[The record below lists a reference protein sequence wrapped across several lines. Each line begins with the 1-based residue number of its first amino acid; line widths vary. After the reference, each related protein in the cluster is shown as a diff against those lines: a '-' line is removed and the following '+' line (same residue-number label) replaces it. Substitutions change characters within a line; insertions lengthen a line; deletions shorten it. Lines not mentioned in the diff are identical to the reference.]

1 MSMSV
6 LMVGYS
12 LSLLAAIVGCAAIA
26 RSRHA
31 GRSLWWLIA
40 ALSSAFTGVL
50 LFAGQSILPPFFTI
64 ILANE
69 AVLISFALLHQ
80 TIAAVLE
87 SHRRHIAMSI
97 LLAIAQFFGF
107 LYFTYD
113 SPDMRARI
121 LVRTAAIIIQVAVTA
136 SVLFRHKDPALR
148 YPIRVVGWVMTAF
161 SLLQI
166 SRLITT
172 MIWAPMPD
180 RFHPDSIQAFYAFF
194 DFNLGLGSCFA
205 VVWLAA
211 CAQRHDLHVMATTDD
226 LSGLMNRRAFD
237 DRLERELQR
246 SERGNEP
253 LALLLI
259 DLDHFKTIN
268 DEYGHQMGDEVIRR
282 VSQLLYINT
291 RGMDAVS
298 RYGGE
303 EFAMIL
309 KGMNLDQAESIAER
323 LRTQIEAMA
332 GLPEHIRVTVSIGIS
347 MRSPDDT
354 VASLFRRSDEALY
367 LSKRAGRNR
376 VSTQCAYA
384 ECQVPLFP

>member
-1 MSMSV
+1 MSTSV

-12 LSLLAAIVGCAAIA
+12 LSLLAAIIGCIAIA

-31 GRSLWWLIA
+31 DRSLWWLIA
-40 ALSSAFTGVL
+40 ALSSAFAGVL
-50 LFAGQSILPPFFTI
+50 LFAGQSLLPPFFTI

-80 TIAAVLE
+80 TITAVLE
-87 SHRRHIAMSI
+87 SQRRYIVLSI
-97 LLAIAQFFGF
+97 LLAIAQLFAY
-107 LYFTYD
+107 LYFTYA

-121 LVRTAAIIIQVAVTA
+121 LVRTTAIIIQVTA
-136 SVLFRHKDPALR
+136 TAIVLFRHRDPALR
-148 YPIRVVGWVMTAF
+148 YPIRVVGWVLTAF
-161 SLLQI
+161 SLLQL

-172 MIWAPMPD
+172 MIWAPLPD
-180 RFHPDSIQAFYAFF
+180 RFHPDPIQAFYAFF
-194 DFNLGLGSCFA
+194 DFNLGLGSCFS

-226 LSGLMNRRAFD
+226 LSGLMNRRTFD
-237 DRLERELQR
+237 ERLERELRR
-246 SERGNEP
+246 SERGDEP

-259 DLDHFKTIN
+259 DLDYFKAIN

-291 RGMDAVS
+291 RGMDAVA

-309 KGMNLDQAESIAER
+309 RGMNLD
-323 LRTQIEAMA
+323 
-332 GLPEHIRVTVSIGIS
+332 
-347 MRSPDDT
+347 
-354 VASLFRRSDEALY
+354 
-367 LSKRAGRNR
+367 
-376 VSTQCAYA
+376 
-384 ECQVPLFP
+384 